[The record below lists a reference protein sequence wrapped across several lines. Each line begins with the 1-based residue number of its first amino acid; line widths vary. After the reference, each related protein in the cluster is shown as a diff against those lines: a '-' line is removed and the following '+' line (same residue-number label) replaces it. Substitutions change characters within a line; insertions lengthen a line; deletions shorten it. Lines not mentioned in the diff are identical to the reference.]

1 MSFFFDPFIIF
12 GSPSWLLTLTSA
24 LIVPF
29 LLSEPAASAT
39 GVTSDTSDLSA
50 LLSIRAHL
58 NPFTS
63 LSSWDSHNSS
73 IPFCQWPGVTCGS
86 SNNPGRVT
94 ALNLANLGL
103 TGSVSSD
110 IGNLTFLRSLNL
122 SFNNL
127 QGQLPPELGR
137 LSHLELLVL
146 SQNALE
152 GRIPV
157 TLANCS
163 NLWRISLG
171 SNRLAGEVPAE
182 FGALPKLQ
190 ILSLHDNDLS
200 GRIPASL
207 GNLSSVTHIDLVGNR
222 LAGTIPPSL
231 GRLQSLVHIS
241 VTRNSLTGAIPV
253 SIFNLSSLSYLYVGY
268 NQLSGTL
275 PPDMGNTLVS
285 LEVLQA
291 FGNILEGPLPISLP
305 NASMLRQIV
314 LPYNRLSGPLPP
326 DIGKLRY
333 LSSLNLRANELETRK
348 AEDWEFFTSLANC
361 SNLKTLDLE
370 YNKLE
375 GPLPST
381 IVNLSTQLTWLGL
394 GGNEVHG
401 SIPEGIG
408 RFIHLE
414 RLHLDQMALTGHVP
428 AAVGK
433 LRNLHVLS
441 LDDNQLSGVL
451 PSAVGNLTQLENLY
465 LNGNGLQGEIPKSFG
480 NLRQLTVCDLSFNK
494 LEGRIPEELTELT
507 SLTRYL
513 NLSRNFF
520 TGPLPAG
527 VGSLKN
533 LEALDISKNRL
544 SGEIPSTIG
553 ECQVLQYLYLQGNH
567 LEGAIPDSLG
577 SLTGVQVLDLSCNN
591 LSGHIPLSFE
601 RLEHVRFLNLSFN
614 DLQGQVPN
622 EGVFRNANVYSVT
635 GNNKLCGGIQAL
647 HLQPCPD
654 HAPGKKGGSP
664 AVRSLVSIVITVTI
678 FVLSLAAASYL
689 LHRQRTRKCMPVV
702 PSKRQYPIAS
712 YSEIYR
718 ATDGFSPS
726 NIIGRGSFGQVY
738 RGTMS
743 YDSID
748 VAVKVFDT
756 LQVGAFQSFKAEC
769 ETLGAIRH
777 RNVNKILTVCSSAD
791 HNGDAF
797 LAIVTAYMPNGSLND
812 WLHPGADM
820 NGDASSALTLLQ
832 RLNIAIDVASALDYL
847 HHYSGTTI
855 VHCDLKPSNVLLD
868 NDMVAHL
875 CDFGSAEL
883 LKETTSGDL
892 AKEISR
898 ISRLKGSIGYVAPEY
913 GLGGTVSTKGDVY
926 SYGVL
931 VLEMFSGRRPTDS
944 HFKDGENLHR
954 YVKMA
959 YPAQIFD
966 IVDPSL
972 LLHEQD
978 AKANVDKGIHKCL
991 LSVIKVG
998 LSCSNESATARMEME
1013 DVIKTLHV
1021 ARRILVEG
1029 TLAENRRGADM

>member
-1 MSFFFDPFIIF
+1 MTF

-29 LLSEPAASAT
+29 LLSEAAASAT
-39 GVTSDTSDLSA
+39 AVTSDTSDRSA

-63 LSSWDSHNSS
+63 LASWDSHNSS
-73 IPFCQWPGVTCGS
+73 IPFCQWPGITCGS
-86 SNNPGRVT
+86 SKNPGRVT
-94 ALNLANLGL
+94 ALNLTNLGL

-110 IGNLTFLRSLNL
+110 IGNLTFLRSLDL

-146 SQNALE
+146 SRNALE
-152 GRIPV
+152 GRIPG

-171 SNRLAGEVPAE
+171 SNRLAGEIPAE

-190 ILSLHDNDLS
+190 ILSLHYNDLN

-207 GNLSSVTHIDLVGNR
+207 GNLSSITHIDLVGNR
-222 LAGTIPPSL
+222 VTGTIPPSL
-231 GRLQSLVHIS
+231 GRPQTLVHIS
-241 VTRNSLTGAIPV
+241 VTSNSLTGAIPV
-253 SIFNLSSLSYLYVGY
+253 SIFNMSSLSYLYVGY

-275 PPDMGNTLVS
+275 PPDMGNTLAS

-291 FGNILEGPLPISLP
+291 FGNVLEGPVPISLP
-305 NASMLRQIV
+305 NASLLREVV
-314 LPYNRLSGPLPP
+314 LPYNRLSGPLPR

-333 LSSLNLRANELETRK
+333 LSSLNLRANGIEARK

-361 SNLKTLDLE
+361 SNLQTLDLE

-375 GPLPST
+375 GTLPST

-414 RLHLDQMALTGHVP
+414 RLDLDQMALTGTVRTRT
-428 AAVGK
+428 VGK

-441 LDDNQLSGVL
+441 LDNNQLSGAL
-451 PSAVGNLTQLENLY
+451 PPAVGNLTRLEKLY
-465 LNGNGLQGEIPKSFG
+465 LNGNGLQGEIPKSFR

-494 LEGRIPEELTELT
+494 LEGRIPDELTDMT

-513 NLSRNFF
+513 NLSRNLF
-520 TGPLPAG
+520 TGPLPAE

-544 SGEIPSTIG
+544 SGEIPSSIG

-577 SLTGVQVLDLSCNN
+577 GLTGIQVLDLSCNN
-591 LSGHIPLSFE
+591 LSGRIPLSFE

-647 HLQPCPD
+647 HLQPCPG
-654 HAPGKKGGSP
+654 HVPGKKDGSP
-664 AVRSLVSIVITVTI
+664 AVRSLVTIVIPVTL
-678 FVLSLAAASYL
+678 FALSLAAASYL
-689 LHRQRTRKCMPVV
+689 LHRQRTRKRMPVV
-702 PSKRQYPIAS
+702 PSKRLYPIAS

-726 NIIGRGSFGQVY
+726 NIIGQGSFGQVY

-743 YDSID
+743 YDPID

-756 LQVGAFQSFKAEC
+756 GQVGAFQSFKAEC
-769 ETLGAIRH
+769 ETSGTIRH

-797 LAIVTAYMPNGSLND
+797 LAIVTVYMPNGSLND

-847 HHYSGTTI
+847 RHYSGTTI

-875 CDFGSAEL
+875 CDFGSAEF
-883 LKETTSGDL
+883 LKDTTSGDL

-898 ISRLKGSIGYVAPEY
+898 ISRLKGSIGYVAP
-913 GLGGTVSTKGDVY
+913 G
-926 SYGVL
+926 
-931 VLEMFSGRRPTDS
+931 
-944 HFKDGENLHR
+944 H
-954 YVKMA
+954 
-959 YPAQIFD
+959 
-966 IVDPSL
+966 
-972 LLHEQD
+972 
-978 AKANVDKGIHKCL
+978 
-991 LSVIKVG
+991 
-998 LSCSNESATARMEME
+998 
-1013 DVIKTLHV
+1013 
-1021 ARRILVEG
+1021 
-1029 TLAENRRGADM
+1029 

>member
-1 MSFFFDPFIIF
+1 MSFVFDPFMTF

-29 LLSEPAASAT
+29 LLSEAAASAT
-39 GVTSDTSDLSA
+39 AVTSDTSDRSA

-63 LSSWDSHNSS
+63 LASWDSHNSS
-73 IPFCQWPGVTCGS
+73 IPFCQWPGITCGS
-86 SNNPGRVT
+86 SKNPGRVT
-94 ALNLANLGL
+94 ALNLTNLGL

-110 IGNLTFLRSLNL
+110 IGNLTFLRSLDL

-146 SQNALE
+146 SRNALE
-152 GRIPV
+152 GRIPG

-171 SNRLAGEVPAE
+171 SNRLAGEIPAE

-190 ILSLHDNDLS
+190 ILSLHYNDLN

-207 GNLSSVTHIDLVGNR
+207 GNLSSITHIDLVGNR
-222 LAGTIPPSL
+222 VTGTIPPSL
-231 GRLQSLVHIS
+231 GRPQTLVHIS
-241 VTRNSLTGAIPV
+241 VTSNSLTGAIPV
-253 SIFNLSSLSYLYVGY
+253 SIFNMSSLSYLYVGY

-275 PPDMGNTLVS
+275 PPDMGNTLAS

-291 FGNILEGPLPISLP
+291 FGNILEGPVPISLP
-305 NASMLRQIV
+305 NASLLREVV
-314 LPYNRLSGPLPP
+314 LPYNRLSGPLPR

-333 LSSLNLRANELETRK
+333 LSSLNLRANGIEARK

-361 SNLKTLDLE
+361 SNLQTLDLE

-375 GPLPST
+375 GTLPST

-414 RLHLDQMALTGHVP
+414 RLDLNQMALTGTVRTRT
-428 AAVGK
+428 VGK

-441 LDDNQLSGVL
+441 LDNNQLSGAL
-451 PSAVGNLTQLENLY
+451 PPAVGNLTRLEKLY
-465 LNGNGLQGEIPKSFG
+465 LNGNGLQGEIPKSFR

-494 LEGRIPEELTELT
+494 LEGRIPHELTDMT

-513 NLSRNFF
+513 NLSRNLF
-520 TGPLPAG
+520 TGPLPAE

-544 SGEIPSTIG
+544 SGEIPSSIG

-577 SLTGVQVLDLSCNN
+577 GLTGIQVLDLSCNN
-591 LSGHIPLSFE
+591 LSGRIPLSFE

-647 HLQPCPD
+647 HLQPCPG
-654 HAPGKKGGSP
+654 HVPGKKDGSP
-664 AVRSLVSIVITVTI
+664 AVRSLVTIVIPVTL
-678 FVLSLAAASYL
+678 FALSLAAASYL
-689 LHRQRTRKCMPVV
+689 LHRQRTRKRMPVV
-702 PSKRQYPIAS
+702 PSKRLYPIAS

-726 NIIGRGSFGQVY
+726 NIIGQGSFGQVY

-743 YDSID
+743 YDPID

-756 LQVGAFQSFKAEC
+756 GQVGAFQSFKAEC
-769 ETLGAIRH
+769 ETSGTIRH

-847 HHYSGTTI
+847 RHYSGTTI

-875 CDFGSAEL
+875 CDFGSAEF
-883 LKETTSGDL
+883 LKDTTSGDL

-898 ISRLKGSIGYVAPEY
+898 ISRLKGSIGYVAP
-913 GLGGTVSTKGDVY
+913 G
-926 SYGVL
+926 
-931 VLEMFSGRRPTDS
+931 
-944 HFKDGENLHR
+944 H
-954 YVKMA
+954 
-959 YPAQIFD
+959 
-966 IVDPSL
+966 
-972 LLHEQD
+972 
-978 AKANVDKGIHKCL
+978 
-991 LSVIKVG
+991 
-998 LSCSNESATARMEME
+998 
-1013 DVIKTLHV
+1013 
-1021 ARRILVEG
+1021 
-1029 TLAENRRGADM
+1029 